1 MLSHSCRPPNSATID
16 RTSTLTLT
24 LSYEFDLKR
33 IVLALCLI
41 LSVLSVAAQNKA
53 STDKT
58 RVLII
63 LDCSHSMWDRWQ
75 SDAKIKVT
83 QQVLLKFM
91 DSVANQ
97 NNIDV
102 ALRVFG
108 HLNKNSYGTRLEV
121 PFEEGNNYKIQ
132 SKIKTLVPNGAC
144 TAASALSNSLN
155 DFPSSADSRNIIL
168 IITDGMDDCDGNIC
182 DVARQV
188 QMSGVIVQTFILGIG
203 DKKDFQHSLDCAGK
217 FIYVPNEELY
227 TETLYNIFRMSEEE
241 AGVVIG
247 VYDGTEHLV
256 ESVIPVA
263 FYDKQTRVVKY
274 STIYSLDS
282 RYTPDTLTVDPL
294 VEYDVTLFTKP
305 PTHKKGIQ
313 FKSGKVNQLNFNI
326 EQGSLRL
333 MTDGKRTNY
342 TIPQYQV
349 LVYQRGKLVAT
360 QLVGDQQEY
369 LAGNYDIDVLS
380 TPPMHLEKVAII
392 GSSATD
398 LAIPTPGLAN
408 ISKPKTV
415 SYGTIFVLNEGVLT
429 YVCDLNPN
437 KANERLLLMPGQY
450 QLVIKPQNSIEYR
463 SVKTKRFQIEA
474 GQITNINL

>member
-1 MLSHSCRPPNSATID
+1 MFGGAVAHSQTAPS
-16 RTSTLTLT
+16 
-24 LSYEFDLKR
+24 E
-33 IVLALCLI
+33 
-41 LSVLSVAAQNKA
+41 QH
-53 STDKT
+53 T

-97 NNIDV
+97 PNIEV

-121 PFEEGNNYKIQ
+121 PFEKSNNYKIQ

-144 TAASALSNSLN
+144 TAATALSSSLN
-155 DFPSSADSRNIIL
+155 DFPPLTGDSKEDVQPRNIIL

-203 DKKDFQHSLDCAGK
+203 DKQDFQHSLDCAGK
-217 FIYVPNEELY
+217 FTYVPNEEQY
-227 TETLYNIFRMSEEE
+227 TETLYNIFRLSEEE
-241 AGVVIG
+241 AKVVIS
-247 VYDGTEHLV
+247 VNDETDHLMDATLPLALYDSHTG
-256 ESVIPVA
+256 
-263 FYDKQTRVVKY
+263 VVKY
-274 STIYSLDS
+274 ATLYSIDS

-294 VEYDVTLFTKP
+294 VTYDITLFTTP
-305 PTHKKGIQ
+305 PTVLKSKQ
-313 FKSGKVNQLNFNI
+313 FKPGRINRLNI
-326 EQGSLRL
+326 SVEQGSLRL
-333 MTDGKRTNY
+333 RTDGRRTNY
-342 TIPQYQV
+342 QVPQYQV
-349 LVYQRGKLVAT
+349 LVYRHGSS
-360 QLVGDQQEY
+360 QLVGRQLMGESGDY
-369 LAGNYDIDVLS
+369 LAGNYDIEVLS
-380 TPPMHLEKVAII
+380 YPTLRLENVGIV

-408 ISKPKTV
+408 ISKPKAI
-415 SYGTIFVLNEGVLT
+415 SSGAIFELKEGVLT
-429 YVCDLNPN
+429 YVCDLDPN
-437 KANERLLLMPGQY
+437 KINERILLMPGQY

-463 SVKTKRFQIEA
+463 AVRTKRFQIES
-474 GQITNINL
+474 GQTTNIGL